1 MCSAREYGALSHRL
15 CTPDLDSVCDFLF
28 FNEFRTSESEYD
40 VECVVVKGTMI
51 GSTGL

>member
-15 CTPDLDSVCDFLF
+15 CTPGLDSVCDFLF
-28 FNEFRTSESEYD
+28 FNEFRTSEYD
-40 VECVVVKGTMI
+40 VECVVVMGTMI